1 MLKLAADEN
10 VKRPLVRAL
19 RRRLSGLDLRTV
31 QEATLDGAD
40 DPRVLAW
47 AAEEGRVLLSHDART
62 MPLHAYERLVAGED
76 FPGLIV
82 IPARLSTGRALEDL
96 LLLLRAESSEA
107 LRDRVLWLPL

>member
-1 MLKLAADEN
+1 
-10 VKRPLVRAL
+10 
-19 RRRLSGLDLRTV
+19 
-31 QEATLDGAD
+31 
-40 DPRVLAW
+40 
-47 AAEEGRVLLSHDART
+47 